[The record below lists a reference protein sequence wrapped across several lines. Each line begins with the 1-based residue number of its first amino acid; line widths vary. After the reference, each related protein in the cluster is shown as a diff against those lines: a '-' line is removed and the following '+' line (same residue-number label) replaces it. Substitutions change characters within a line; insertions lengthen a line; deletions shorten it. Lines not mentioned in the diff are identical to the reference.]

1 MIFLGSDHGGFK
13 LKEQLKRELKTAKLP
28 FKDMGAHRLDS
39 SDDYPLIAARVAQ
52 AVSRGLAHCGILLC
66 RSGVGMSV
74 AANKIRGIRATV
86 TTDTWLIGRGRRDD
100 NVNVLALPADRL
112 SITAAWPIVRAFLR
126 TPFRGAIRDRRRQR
140 QIRQLEHGRR

>member
-13 LKEQLKRELKTAKLP
+13 LKEQLARRLQAAKRP

-39 SDDYPLIAARVAQ
+39 SDDYPLIAARVAR
-52 AVSRGLAHCGILLC
+52 AVSRGSAHRGILFC

-86 TTDTWLIGRGRRDD
+86 ATDTWLAGRARRDD
-100 NVNVLALPADRL
+100 DVNVLALPADKL
-112 SITAAWPIVRAFLR
+112 SIAAAWPIVRAFLR
-126 TPFRGAIRDRRRQR
+126 TPFRGASRNRRRLR
-140 QIRQLEHGRR
+140 QIKQLEHAQR